1 MERFV
6 FSSDWAA
13 FLEYIEEQIRKDTHN
28 LTMATETVDIYRLQ
42 GTIRAYKK
50 LAELKERVRANREG

>member
-6 FSSDWAA
+6 FSSDWPA
-13 FLEYIEEQIRKDTHN
+13 FLEYVEEQIKKDTYN

-42 GTIRAYKK
+42 GTIRAYKR
-50 LAELKERVRANREG
+50 LMELKERVRASREG